1 MTSIVSI
8 TKATTKFFLLIALIF
23 QGSITN
29 RVFANSLASKQ
40 PSKVT
45 LTDLAIEKL
54 NPCERAVWR

>member
-1 MTSIVSI
+1 MTDIVSI
-8 TKATTKFFLLIALIF
+8 IQVMTKFFFLIALPF
-23 QGSITN
+23 HGSIKN
-29 RVFANSLASKQ
+29 CVFANSLASKQ